1 MRVMLDQNL
10 NERAQHLLKV
20 LIERY
25 IRDGQPVG
33 SRTLAENLGTSLSP
47 ATIRNVMAELEERG
61 YIHSP
66 HTSAGRI
73 PTSQGYR
80 FFVDSLLTVQSFDTA
95 SVQQYQ
101 QQLDPDMPTQALVAS
116 ASSMLSNL
124 TQLAGLVTLPRREHL
139 FFRHVEFLPLSEH
152 RVLVI
157 LVLNER
163 EVQNRIIY
171 TDRNYTASELQQ
183 AANYLVTTYAGKDL
197 SLVRSE
203 LLNTLRAEREQ
214 MNQLTKS
221 ALEIAEK
228 TFHEPTQEGDY
239 VLAGQENLLE
249 LADVDGLGRL
259 RQVFDAFTERH
270 RILHLLDQCIKAD
283 GVQIYIGEESGY
295 AALNACSLITSPY
308 SVEGKVVGV
317 LGVIGPIRM
326 SYERAIQTVDLTA
339 KLLSAALNSGK

>member
-197 SLVRSE
+197 S
-203 LLNTLRAEREQ
+203 
-214 MNQLTKS
+214 
-221 ALEIAEK
+221 
-228 TFHEPTQEGDY
+228 
-239 VLAGQENLLE
+239 
-249 LADVDGLGRL
+249 
-259 RQVFDAFTERH
+259 
-270 RILHLLDQCIKAD
+270 
-283 GVQIYIGEESGY
+283 
-295 AALNACSLITSPY
+295 
-308 SVEGKVVGV
+308 
-317 LGVIGPIRM
+317 
-326 SYERAIQTVDLTA
+326 
-339 KLLSAALNSGK
+339 